1 MDTAHDAAL
10 AGIHFRDQR
19 LERMTDEEL
28 ARETLC
34 QRRRLVLADEA
45 VTAEQAAEVG
55 LPLDELRDWWRL
67 LQLAL
72 LAGCEIE
79 ERRRERAAAR
89 GVPREGAAGRVPDNV
104 VQEIKRRVRLDA
116 LLERYGATRLGW
128 PDRRGRRRGLCPFCH
143 RGQPPGPF
151 YVYLGDPDDE
161 HYFCHACTATGDV
174 ITFVQRWQRVGFRQT
189 VEGLASSCGLDWS
202 PTTPAPASP
211 RALGARRRGPNP
223 RAGRVRLGPAR
234 EGA

>member
-10 AGIHFRDQR
+10 AGIHFHDYR
-19 LERMTDEEL
+19 LERMTGEEL
-28 ARETLC
+28 ARETGY
-34 QRRRLVLADEA
+34 QRRRLALADED
-45 VTAEQAAEVG
+45 VTAEQAAEAG

-67 LQLAL
+67 LQQVL

-89 GVPREGAAGRVPDNV
+89 GVPREGATSRVPDNV
-104 VQEIKRRVRLDA
+104 VQEIKRRVRLDV
-116 LLERYGATRLGW
+116 LLERYGATRLGR

-174 ITFVQRWQRVGFRQT
+174 IAFVERWHRVGFRQA

-202 PTTPAPASP
+202 PPAPGPAAQCAP
-211 RALGARRRGPNP
+211 GTRRRGPNP

-234 EGA
+234 EQA